1 MYLTGPNFIRIMGS
15 QLANRVESVKL
26 PDHQYI
32 QSGKE
37 TQMILHRL
45 HFPRSAGEEVTLE
58 GQGQP
63 KLRAFAG
70 QCKKRKLS
78 KKVSDESK
86 IRWMISALKPGND
99 GIAPVL
105 L

>member
-1 MYLTGPNFIRIMGS
+1 
-15 QLANRVESVKL
+15 VESVKL
-26 PDHQYI
+26 PHHQHT

-37 TQMILHRL
+37 TLMELYRL
-45 HFPRSAGEEVTLE
+45 HFPVSAREEVTLE

-70 QCKKRKLS
+70 QIKKLELS
-78 KKVSDESK
+78 KKVSDQSK
-86 IRWMISALKPGND
+86 IRWLISALKPGTG
-99 GIAPVL
+99 GIAPAL